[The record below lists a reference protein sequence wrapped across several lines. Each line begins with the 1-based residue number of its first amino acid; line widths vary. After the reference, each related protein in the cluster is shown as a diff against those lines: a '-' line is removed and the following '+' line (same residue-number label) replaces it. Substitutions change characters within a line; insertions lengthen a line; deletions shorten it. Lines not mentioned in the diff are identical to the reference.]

1 MGRLDHRRHRAAY
14 DRSAHLEPL
23 IVCREVDDT
32 AAELGD
38 GTKNYDS
45 IIRIRPGGFVM
56 GVT

>member
-1 MGRLDHRRHRAAY
+1 MGRLDHRRDRAAD

-23 IVCREVDDT
+23 IVCREADGTV
-32 AAELGD
+32 AELDD

-45 IIRIRPGGFVM
+45 IILMRPGCFLM